1 MKPRQNGRG
10 FLFPGLDLAE
20 LVSAARLCEALRRSG
35 RRRAVAGKVFLSSSR
50 YLTPKKE
57 KDMGQA
63 ISKLTIKGYKSIRN
77 LENFEL
83 RNLNILIGP
92 NGGGKSNFVGFF
104 EFIKEI
110 AASGM
115 QLFIERNGGAFTHLY
130 LGPKVTEQLYADLQF
145 GDNAYQFT
153 LIPTLDDRLIFQDE
167 KIRCYDPTKPI
178 DCSLG
183 RAHNESL
190 LKDQLPYRNRNY
202 IIVRDIY
209 PAISHWVVY
218 HFHDTSGL
226 AKVKSPCLKQEY
238 EHLRPDAGNLAAF
251 LLRLKSNNPKEY
263 DFIKETVQ
271 LAAPFF
277 EDFILKNHHSDP
289 NKTLLE
295 WKQKGSD
302 YPFQPSQMSDG
313 TLRFI
318 CLATALLQPNPPS
331 TILLDEPELGL
342 HPYALTLLAGLI
354 QKASKRTQVIV
365 STQSAALIDHFE
377 PEDIVVIERQN
388 GESIF
393 KRLNKADLKVWLEDY
408 SLGELWQKNVFGGRP
423 ARE

>member
-1 MKPRQNGRG
+1 MKPRQNRRG
-10 FLFPGLDLAE
+10 FLFPGLDLA
-20 LVSAARLCEALRRSG
+20 
-35 RRRAVAGKVFLSSSR
+35 GKVFLFSSR
-50 YLTPKKE
+50 YLTPQKE

-92 NGGGKSNFVGFF
+92 NGGGKSNFVSFF
-104 EFIKEI
+104 EFLLGFAEGQESFTTYVQKK
-110 AASGM
+110 
-115 QLFIERNGGAFTHLY
+115 GGADRLLY
-130 LGPKVTEQLYADLQF
+130 LGPKTTDQITISFCFSAEAEFSLDLVATS
-145 GDNAYQFT
+145 DNRFVKSR
-153 LIPTLDDRLIFQDE
+153 PTLPVRGISKKGVIGIIDFVGT
-167 KIRCYDPTKPI
+167 KIHKEWQI
-178 DCSLG
+178 
-183 RAHNESL
+183 
-190 LKDQLPYRNRNY
+190 
-202 IIVRDIY
+202 
-209 PAISHWVVY
+209 Y
-218 HFHDTSGL
+218 HFHDTSDF
-226 AKVKSPCLKQEY
+226 AAVKRPCSKRDY
-238 EHLRPDAGNLAAF
+238 DYLRPDASNLAAF
-251 LLRLKSNNPKEY
+251 LLFLKKKHEKEY
-263 DFIKETVQ
+263 RYIRETVQ

-277 EDFILKNHHSDP
+277 DDFLLRDSLDNPDE
-289 NKTLLE
+289 TLLE
-295 WKQKGSD
+295 WRQKGSD
-302 YPFQPSQMSDG
+302 YPFHPSQISDG

-354 QKASKRTQVIV
+354 QKASKQTQVIV

-377 PEDIVVIERQN
+377 PEDIVVVERQN